1 MEAASVAAKSPGGA
15 VRPTTPAKFP
25 STVVTKE
32 HQAVSVPP
40 PPTRSKTTTPSS
52 SPSSTAAAA
61 AAVTAV
67 AAARAPP
74 PGKIVTSASSS
85 QSTLP
90 PGKCNSYT
98 NHLTGSKELNQLL
111 HQHYCGKKA
120 PPKPSASAVK
130 RGKVPPP
137 PNHVQSTANKTA
149 GNPQQQKRYDL
160 LIETTYLLLI
170 WTLGIPK
177 LPKAVIDQW

>member
-1 MEAASVAAKSPGGA
+1 MEAASVAAKPLGA
-15 VRPTTPAKFP
+15 VSPTTPAKFP

-32 HQAVSVPP
+32 HQAVAVPP
-40 PPTRSKTTTPSS
+40 PPSRSKTTTPSS

-61 AAVTAV
+61 AAAVTAA

-160 LIETTYLLLI
+160 LIRITYLLLI
-170 WTLGIPK
+170 WTLDISKFPK
-177 LPKAVIDQW
+177 L